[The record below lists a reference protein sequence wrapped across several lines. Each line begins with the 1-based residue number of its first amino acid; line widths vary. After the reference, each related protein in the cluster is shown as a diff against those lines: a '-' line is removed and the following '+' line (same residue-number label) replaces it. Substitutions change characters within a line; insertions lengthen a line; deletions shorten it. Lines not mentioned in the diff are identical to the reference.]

1 MPDLLDRALEK
12 LHSMSE
18 TELESFVN
26 NQDRFKT
33 MMQLQKTFTEKVI
46 KKNFKKTI
54 ADLSSEELQSYLK
67 DLFIH
72 ITVECTEVLNEIS
85 WKMHKRPNYKQINRH
100 KLIEELVDV
109 DKFHKNFLV
118 ILQVTE
124 EEFYN
129 AWIEKSKKVEIRFN
143 EESQT

>member
-1 MPDLLDRALEK
+1 MQSDLLNRALEK
-12 LHSMSE
+12 IHNMHDDD
-18 TELESFVN
+18 LENFVN
-26 NQDRFKT
+26 NKDKFTT
-33 MMQLQKTFTEKVI
+33 MMEIQKDFTEKVI
-46 KKNFKKTI
+46 DQKFQKTI
-54 ADLSSEELQSYLK
+54 ADLSLQELQSFLK

-85 WKMHKRPNYKQINRH
+85 WKMHKKSNYKMIDRQ

-118 ILQVTE
+118 VLQVSE

-129 AWIEKSKKVEIRFN
+129 AWIEKSKKVEIKFN
-143 EESQT
+143 EES